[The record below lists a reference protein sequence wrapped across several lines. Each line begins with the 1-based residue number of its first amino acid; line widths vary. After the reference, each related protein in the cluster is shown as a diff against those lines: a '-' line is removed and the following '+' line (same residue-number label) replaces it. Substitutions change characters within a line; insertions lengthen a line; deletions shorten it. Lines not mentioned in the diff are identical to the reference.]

1 MKELLQRV
9 DELIANGQLPWRR
22 QGDSVEVRLGGSE
35 RRQSVQLEE
44 REEFYVFRSVVLRE
58 PKRVSS
64 GKLRNLAYRCWC
76 RNARKA
82 LVTFAMEP
90 GGRVVGLIEQPK
102 ATLDHEELQLYVEV
116 LAQECD
122 RFEFVLSGEDAE

>member
-1 MKELLQRV
+1 MKALLRRV
-9 DELIANGQLPWRR
+9 DELIASEQLPWRR
-22 QGDSVEVRLGGSE
+22 LGGSVEVRLGGSD
-35 RRQSVQLEE
+35 RRQVVQLEE
-44 REEFYVFRSVVLRE
+44 RDEFYVFSSLVQRESKRASARQLRD
-58 PKRVSS
+58 
-64 GKLRNLAYRCWC
+64 LAYRCWC

-102 ATLDHEELQLYVEV
+102 ATLDHEELRLYVEV

-122 RFEFVLSGEDAE
+122 HFEFVLSGEDSE